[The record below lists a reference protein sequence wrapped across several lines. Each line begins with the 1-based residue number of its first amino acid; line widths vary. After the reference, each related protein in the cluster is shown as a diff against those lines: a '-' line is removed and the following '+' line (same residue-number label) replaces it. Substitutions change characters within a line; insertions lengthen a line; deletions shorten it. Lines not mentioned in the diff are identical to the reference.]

1 MTEFEYLAVF
11 VSIIF
16 GISITHVLAGVIRSL
31 YREDRDTTHYLL
43 TVFFFL
49 VLILNWWTGFSWGK
63 QEVWSFDLFLII
75 ILWAVSHYVAAIT
88 LYPPQSAGVEHPFE
102 YRRNWFF
109 WAFVGI
115 VATDILQ
122 TAAAGGLFT
131 PWFYLPFVL
140 HFAAACLLGI
150 YVKSAVFHRWLAS
163 YFVIIMI
170 VWSFGVRR
178 LLE

>member
-122 TAAAGGLFT
+122 TAAAGALFT